1 MFVLLLFLSQASA
14 QVPVSD
20 EPTPFRAPR
29 DEAEYQR
36 QSTELQLAATRNAWG
51 GVERAYRALMT
62 TNVPL
67 TGAMHVSG
75 ARAAQS
81 RGDMTAARDRI
92 RQALQAEPELEE
104 ASDWLR
110 ELDGGYASVL
120 LLGDPGRHHLLCDAV
135 PFDPALAK
143 AIEFAKA
150 AIAETGTFNGILPEG
165 TYQFADLTLEVRP
178 GITTQRIDLRSDR
191 TLRRSEREERRD
203 PRP

>member
-1 MFVLLLFLSQASA
+1 MYVLLLLLSQASA
-14 QVPVSD
+14 QQPVHD
-20 EPTPFRAPR
+20 DPMAFHAPR

-67 TGAMHVSG
+67 TATMHLAG

-81 RGDMTAARDRI
+81 RGDMTAARARI
-92 RQALQAEPELEE
+92 RQALQAEPENQE
-104 ASDWLR
+104 AREWLR
-110 ELDGGYASVL
+110 ELDGSYATVL
-120 LLGDPGRHHLLCDAV
+120 LLGDPGRHHLVCEAT
-135 PFDPALAK
+135 PFDPGLAK
-143 AIEFAKA
+143 AIEFAKT
-150 AIAETGTFNGILPEG
+150 AIADTGTFNGILPAG
-165 TYQFADLTLEVRP
+165 SYQFADLDLQVRP

-191 TLRRSEREERRD
+191 TIRRAEREGRRE

>member
-1 MFVLLLFLSQASA
+1 MLVLLFLLSLAA
-14 QVPVSD
+14 AEEPVFED
-20 EPTPFRAPR
+20 PRAFRAPR
-29 DEAEYQR
+29 DEGEYQR
-36 QSTELQLAATRNAWG
+36 QSAELQLAATRNAWG

-92 RQALQAEPELEE
+92 RQALQAEPDLQE
-104 ASDWLR
+104 ARDWLR

-120 LLGDPGRHHLLCDAV
+120 LLGDPGRHHLVCDAI

-150 AIAETGTFNGILPEG
+150 AIAETGTFNGILPAG
-165 TYQFADLTLEVRP
+165 SYQFADLTLDVRP

-191 TLRRSEREERRD
+191 TLRRSQREERRE